1 MKFKLLHVPNHL
13 QLGVRGWVSVAI
25 ALALFAAVTILIS
38 VLALGILVVAL
49 PAALLTAAYIHYQR
63 SKTPRDISLTPA
75 TPSAQRTVDRLNVIE
90 GTYSEQDR
98 REL

>member
-1 MKFKLLHVPNHL
+1 MKFRFLNGPSHI
-13 QLGVRGWVSVAI
+13 QLGVRGWFAVAI

-63 SKTPRDISLTPA
+63 RKALRDISLTPA
-75 TPSAQRTVDRLNVIE
+75 TPSAQRSVDRLNVIE
-90 GTYSEQDR
+90 GTYSE
-98 REL
+98 